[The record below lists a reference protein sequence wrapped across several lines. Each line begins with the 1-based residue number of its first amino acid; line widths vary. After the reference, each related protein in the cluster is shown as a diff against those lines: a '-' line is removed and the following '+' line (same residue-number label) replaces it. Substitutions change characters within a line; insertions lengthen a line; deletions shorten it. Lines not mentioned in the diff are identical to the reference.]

1 MTTPFL
7 LCISE
12 KNLGNAIEILED
24 WQLKHH
30 GQKLGLLPQVEAL
43 KQSGIINAPDNEE
56 TEEIE
61 VSREMRRPPSHQ
73 GKVK

>member
-1 MTTPFL
+1 MTNPFL

-24 WQLKHH
+24 WQVKHH
-30 GQKLGLLPQVEAL
+30 GQKLGLLPQLEAL
-43 KQSGIINAPDNEE
+43 KQTDIINAPDYEE

-61 VSREMRRPPSHQ
+61 VSREMHRPPSHQ
-73 GKVK
+73 EKVK